1 MITKYYICIKFMIMI
16 LRQLEQIIERHLF
29 KNKTV
34 VIFGARQVGKT
45 TLVNHLI
52 SKLELKYLVLNGD
65 DADIRELFTNAT
77 SSRFKPV
84 LAGNDLLVVDEA
96 QRIPEAGLGLKII
109 HDNFKNTQVIVT
121 GSSSLDLAS
130 KISEPMTGRKYEF
143 FLHPLSFSEL
153 VGYHGFLSERRMLEQ
168 RLVFGSYPDVV
179 MNEGNEARILK
190 TLASDFLYKDILT
203 IGNIK
208 KPALLEKLLKALALQ
223 LGNEVS
229 YNELAQLLDSDK
241 GTIEK
246 YIDLLEKSY
255 IIFRLPGLNRNVRN
269 EIKNGRKIYF
279 HDNGIRNA
287 VLGNFLPLSSR
298 VDTGALWENYLI
310 SERFKIISNL
320 DNVPQR
326 FFWRTTQKQEI
337 DYIEELDDKLSV
349 YEFKWNP
356 ARRAFISK
364 TFSGNYKVSEFK
376 VITPDNY
383 QEFLTL
389 AAEP

>member
-1 MITKYYICIKFMIMI
+1 MIK
-16 LRQLEQIIERHLF
+16 RQLEQIIEKHLF

-34 VIFGARQVGKT
+34 IVYGARQVGKT
-45 TLVNHLI
+45 TLLNHLI
-52 SKLELKYLVLNGD
+52 KKLKLKYLVLNGD
-65 DADIRELFTNAT
+65 DADIRELFTDAI

-84 LAGNDLLVVDEA
+84 LADNELLVVDEA
-96 QRIPEAGLGLKII
+96 QRIPDAGLGLKVI
-109 HDNFKNTQVIVT
+109 HDNYKNTQVIVT

-143 FLHPLSFSEL
+143 FLHSLSFKEL
-153 VGYHGFLSERRMLEQ
+153 VDHHGFLSERRMLEQ
-168 RLVFGSYPDVV
+168 RLVFGCYPDVV
-179 MNEGNEARILK
+179 MNAGNETRILK
-190 TLASDFLYKDILT
+190 TLASDFLYKDILSV
-203 IGNIK
+203 GNIK
-208 KPALLEKLLKALALQ
+208 KPVLLEKILKALALQ
-223 LGNEVS
+223 LGSEVS

-287 VLGNFLPLSSR
+287 VLGNFLPLRSR
-298 VDTGALWENYLI
+298 VDTGALWENFLI
-310 SERFKIISNL
+310 SERFKVISNL
-320 DNVPQR
+320 DNVPQK

-337 DYIEELDDKLSV
+337 DYIEECDDRLFT

-356 ARRAFISK
+356 SRKAFLSK

-383 QEFLTL
+383 HEFLM
-389 AAEP
+389 